1 MKAKE
6 IRELGQDEIEQ
17 RVREEEEQLQHL
29 RFQHSIASL
38 PNPMVLR
45 QKRRELARLKTLL
58 AEKQQ
63 TA

>member
-6 IRELGQDEIEQ
+6 IRDLGEEEIQQ
-17 RVREEEEQLQHL
+17 RIREEEEQLQHL

-45 QKRRELARLKTLL
+45 QKRRDLARLRTLL
-58 AEKQQ
+58 KEKQ
-63 TA
+63 TS

>member
-6 IRELGQDEIEQ
+6 IRELGEEEIRQ
-17 RVREEEEQLQHL
+17 RIREEEEELQHL

-45 QKRRELARLKTLL
+45 QKRRDIARLRTLL
-58 AEKQQ
+58 LEKQ
-63 TA
+63 AA

>member
-6 IRELGQDEIEQ
+6 IRELGEEEIQQ
-17 RVREEEEQLQHL
+17 RIREEEEQIQHL

-38 PNPMVLR
+38 PNPMLLR
-45 QKRRELARLKTLL
+45 QKRRELARLRTLL
-58 AEKQQ
+58 QEKK